1 MFQFVVDVALRACD
15 LMLIAV
21 GMSAVYS
28 LMKFPNIA
36 LAQYAAMG
44 AFIALVLQR
53 AGLPLVL
60 AGCLSVLSVGV
71 VAVILNRLLFERML
85 AIGASTAMI
94 GSLAVSMV
102 ISAIFLVIIGPSPAR
117 FDLAISRPM
126 RILGARLTE
135 QQLFSLGLTVA
146 AIAGFALLLFKTDLG
161 RCMRA
166 TATNA
171 VLAEAT
177 GIDTRRTKTA
187 VVLLS
192 ACLAALG
199 GISITLKGEVNIQT
213 GLDLLLPVFSAAILG
228 GLGNPL
234 GAVLGA
240 VVIAVAETL
249 ITNVNFGPV
258 LGADL
263 LFLPAAYATAGSFVI
278 LVLTLLWRP
287 RGLFVSEVKRV

>member
-1 MFQFVVDVALRACD
+1 MFQFAVDVALRACD

-44 AFIALVLQR
+44 AFLAIVLQR
-53 AGLPLVL
+53 AGIPLVL
-60 AGCLSVLSVGV
+60 SSLAAVLIVGII
-71 VAVILNRLLFERML
+71 AVLLNRILFERML
-85 AIGASTAMI
+85 EIGSSTAMI

-102 ISAIFLVIIGPSPAR
+102 ISAVFLVIIGPSPAR
-117 FDLAISRPM
+117 FDLEITRPF
-126 RILGARLTE
+126 RILGARITE
-135 QQLFSLGLTVA
+135 HQIVSLGITAA
-146 AIAGFALLLFKTDLG
+146 AISVFAILLFRTDLG

-166 TATNA
+166 TATNNL
-171 VLAEAT
+171 LADAT
-177 GIDTRRTKTA
+177 GIDTGKTKTA
-187 VVLLS
+187 VVAMS

-199 GISITLKGEVNIQT
+199 GIIITMKGEVNIQT

-234 GAVLGA
+234 GAVCGA
-240 VVIAVAETL
+240 IVIAMAETL
-249 ITNVNFGPV
+249 ITNVNFGPM
-258 LGADL
+258 LGKDL
-263 LFLPAAYATAGSFVI
+263 VFLPAAYATAGSFVI

-287 RGLFVSEVKRV
+287 RGLFISEVKRV

>member
-36 LAQYAAMG
+36 LAQYAAMA
-44 AFIALVLQR
+44 AFIAIVLQKN
-53 AGLPLVL
+53 GLPLLPAAVVAML
-60 AGCLSVLSVGV
+60 IVAV
-71 VAVILNRLLFERML
+71 VAVVLDALLFEKML
-85 AIGASTAMI
+85 AIGSATAMI

-102 ISAIFLVIIGPSPAR
+102 ISAIFLLVVGPSPAR
-117 FDLAISRPM
+117 FSIEISRPF
-126 RILGARLTE
+126 RFLGARITE
-135 QQLFSLGLTVA
+135 PQLWSMALGAA
-146 AIAGFALLLFKTDLG
+146 AIAAFALLLFRTDLG

-166 TATNA
+166 TATNSQ
-171 VLAEAT
+171 LADAT

-187 VVLLS
+187 VVALS
-192 ACLAALG
+192 ALLAGLG
-199 GISITLKGEVNIQT
+199 GIVITLKGEINIQT

-240 VVIAVAETL
+240 LVIAAAETVV
-249 ITNVNFGPV
+249 TNVNFGPLV
-258 LGADL
+258 GQDFV
-263 LFLPAAYATAGSFVI
+263 FLPAAYATAGSFLI
-278 LVLTLLWRP
+278 LVGTLLWRP
-287 RGLFVSEVKRV
+287 RGLFVNEVKRV

>member
-44 AFIALVLQR
+44 AFISIVLQR
-53 AGLPLVL
+53 AGLPLVAACVIAIL
-60 AGCLSVLSVGV
+60 IVGV
-71 VAVILNRLLFERML
+71 LAVVLNRLLFERML
-85 AIGASTAMI
+85 DIGSSTAMI
-94 GSLAVSMV
+94 GSLAVSMI
-102 ISAIFLVIIGPSPAR
+102 ISAVFLVIIGPSPAR
-117 FDLAISRPM
+117 FDLEITKPL
-126 RILGARLTE
+126 RILGARVTE
-135 QQLFSLGLTVA
+135 HQFLALGLTAA
-146 AIAGFALLLFKTDLG
+146 AISVFALLLFKTDLG

-166 TATNA
+166 TATNNL
-171 VLAEAT
+171 LADAT
-177 GIDTRRTKTA
+177 GIDTRSTKTA

-199 GISITLKGEVNIQT
+199 GITITMKGEVNIQT

-234 GAVLGA
+234 GAVVGA
-240 VVIAVAETL
+240 IVIAVAETL

-258 LGADL
+258 FGQDL
-263 LFLPAAYATAGSFVI
+263 MFLPAAYATAGSFVI
-278 LVLTLLWRP
+278 LVLALLLRP
-287 RGLFVSEVKRV
+287 RGLFVNEVKRV

>member
-1 MFQFVVDVALRACD
+1 MFQFAVDVALRACD

-53 AGLPLVL
+53 AGLPLAL
-60 AGCLSVLSVGV
+60 AGCLSVLAVGI

-102 ISAIFLVIIGPSPAR
+102 ISAVFLVIIGPSPAR
-117 FDLAISRPM
+117 FELTIARPM
-126 RILGARLTE
+126 RILGARITE
-135 QQLFSLGLTVA
+135 QQLLSLGLTVM
-146 AIAGFALLLFKTDLG
+146 AIAAFAFLLFRTDLG

-166 TATNA
+166 TATNTI
-171 VLAEAT
+171 LAEAT
-177 GIDTRRTKTA
+177 GIDTRKTKTA

-234 GAVLGA
+234 GAVMGA
-240 VVIAVAETL
+240 IVIAVAETV

-258 LGADL
+258 LGEDL

>member
-44 AFIALVLQR
+44 AFISIVLQR
-53 AGLPLVL
+53 AGLPLVAACVL
-60 AGCLSVLSVGV
+60 AILIVGV
-71 VAVILNRLLFERML
+71 LAVVLNRMLFERML
-85 AIGASTAMI
+85 DIGSSTAMI
-94 GSLAVSMV
+94 GSLAVSMI
-102 ISAIFLVIIGPSPAR
+102 ISAVFLVIIGPSPAR
-117 FDLAISRPM
+117 FDLEITKPL
-126 RILGARLTE
+126 RILGARVTE
-135 QQLFSLGLTVA
+135 HQFLALGLTAA
-146 AIAGFALLLFKTDLG
+146 AISVVALLLFKTDLG

-166 TATNA
+166 TATNNL
-171 VLAEAT
+171 LADAT
-177 GIDTRRTKTA
+177 GIDTRSTKTA

-199 GISITLKGEVNIQT
+199 GITITMKGEVNIQT

-234 GAVLGA
+234 GAVVGA
-240 VVIAVAETL
+240 IVIAVAETL
-249 ITNVNFGPV
+249 ITNVNFGPMF
-258 LGADL
+258 GQDL
-263 LFLPAAYATAGSFVI
+263 MFLPAAYATAGSFVI
-278 LVLTLLWRP
+278 LVLALLLRP
-287 RGLFVSEVKRV
+287 RGLFVNEVKRV